1 MESIEQYKIRKLID
15 QIIFDFY
22 EENYEEQPDI
32 FNLNIL
38 KSLEIIVKYYTSQND
53 LSKSVIDNVYK
64 FLVVAREYDDE
75 NKNERIEI
83 INNIIRIMNGQ
94 KRDESLTFYRIQ
106 LYNRTKEFRYL
117 FKASNAEI
125 INEIDNIHSSICNDL
140 VVLISH
146 SNDVSDMDFI
156 NEYLPELKDSALYY
170 ESLNVILKENPAVFK
185 DPLFYN
191 RMICILEC
199 NNLIYEDIVEYNE
212 KLVKRI
218 DKKIKKLRFK

>member
-53 LSKSVIDNVYK
+53 LSKSVIENVYK
-64 FLVVAREYDDE
+64 FLTVAREYNDE

-83 INNIIRIMNGQ
+83 INNIIRLMNGQ

-170 ESLNVILKENPAVFK
+170 ESLNVILKENPAIFK
-185 DPLFYN
+185 DSLFYN
-191 RMICILEC
+191 RMICILEF